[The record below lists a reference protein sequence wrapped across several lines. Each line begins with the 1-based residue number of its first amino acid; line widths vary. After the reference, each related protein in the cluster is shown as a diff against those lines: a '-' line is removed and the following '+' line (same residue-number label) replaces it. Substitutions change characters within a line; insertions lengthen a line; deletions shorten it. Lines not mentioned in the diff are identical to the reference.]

1 MNIEA
6 FRDYCLSKQYV
17 TECFPFDE
25 DTLVFKVA
33 EKMFTA
39 TSLKKWESGDRSV
52 NLKCDPERSLE
63 LRDQYE
69 GIIPGYHMN
78 KKHWN
83 TVTIEH
89 SDVPEPLI
97 QELIDHS
104 YNLVVSSLTK
114 KKQREL
120 GFIK

>member
-63 LRDQYE
+63 LRDQYD

-83 TVTIEH
+83 TVTIEYG
-89 SDVPEPLI
+89 DVPEQLI

-104 YNLVVSSLTK
+104 YHLVVSSLTK